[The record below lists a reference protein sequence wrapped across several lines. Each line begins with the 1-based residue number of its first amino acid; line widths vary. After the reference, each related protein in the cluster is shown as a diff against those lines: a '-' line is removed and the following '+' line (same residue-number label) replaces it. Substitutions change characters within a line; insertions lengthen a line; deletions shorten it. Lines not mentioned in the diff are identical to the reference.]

1 MAITV
6 GDIYKQFPTFR
17 PEDMVKLMNGRTDF
31 NGRDTVSLQNIATF
45 KGQYD
50 KELSVFVAKKEGK
63 SFVGMLNGSKLEN
76 VQKETGIQANK
87 KDSSQKKQG
96 AGHIAMNTSIFDVAK
111 QNLQSNKPEMV

>member
-1 MAITV
+1 MSITV

-17 PEDMVKLMNGRTDF
+17 QEDMIKLMNGRTNF
-31 NGRDTVSLQNIATF
+31 NGRDTVSLQNIAAF

-50 KELSVFVAKKEGK
+50 EELSIFVAKKEGK

-87 KDSSQKKQG
+87 NNGSENKQG
-96 AGHIAMNTSIFDVAK
+96 SNYIAMNTSIFDVAK
-111 QNLQSNKPEMV
+111 QYPQNNKPEIA